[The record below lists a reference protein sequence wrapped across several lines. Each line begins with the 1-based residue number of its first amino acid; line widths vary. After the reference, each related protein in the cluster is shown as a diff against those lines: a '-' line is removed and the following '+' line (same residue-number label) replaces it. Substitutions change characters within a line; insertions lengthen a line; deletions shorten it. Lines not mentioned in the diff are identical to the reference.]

1 MTAAG
6 LPPYLPSDGAGDLRR
21 EEMGVGGTSLGTAV
35 ATRALGSTA
44 SAGSGHA
51 AGVTGSA
58 TSNGAAGH
66 PEATLD
72 RIRLAILALQREGA
86 RALATGL
93 RSVNL
98 TASQAEILAVV
109 GQHGPLTLKAL
120 GDLIVCELG
129 SPSRAVDL
137 LVKRGLLDRRT
148 NPADR
153 RYVEIGL
160 TREGWAA
167 LPTIDAAARDL
178 TAQMRAALSPA
189 EAEVLAGLL
198 TRLLGTTP
206 AAAAIETRCGPAG
219 PAPEGA

>member
-1 MTAAG
+1 M
-6 LPPYLPSDGAGDLRR
+6 
-21 EEMGVGGTSLGTAV
+21 GGTTLGTAV
-35 ATRALGSTA
+35 ATRALGSAA
-44 SAGSGHA
+44 SAGSS
-51 AGVTGSA
+51 GSA
-58 TSNGAAGH
+58 TVSGSAGH

-86 RALATGL
+86 RALAAGL

-160 TREGWAA
+160 TRDGWAA

-189 EAEVLAGLL
+189 EAEVLAALL
-198 TRLLGTTP
+198 TRLLGAGP
-206 AAAAIETRCGPAG
+206 AAAAIETRCGPVATTG
-219 PAPEGA
+219 GA

>member
-1 MTAAG
+1 M
-6 LPPYLPSDGAGDLRR
+6 
-21 EEMGVGGTSLGTAV
+21 GGTSLGTAV

-44 SAGSGHA
+44 SVGPS
-51 AGVTGSA
+51 GSA
-58 TSNGAAGH
+58 ALSASAA
-66 PEATLD
+66 PPDATLD

-86 RALATGL
+86 RALATAL

-167 LPTIDAAARDL
+167 LPTIEAAARDL

-206 AAAAIETRCGPAG
+206 AAAAIETRCGPASG
-219 PAPEGA
+219 APKGA